1 MTAADNTLNDWLRD
15 AHAME
20 QQALT
25 MLKAQQSRLEN
36 YPEVRKRITEH
47 IAETERQAE
56 LIRGCLKARGEGI
69 SALKDT
75 GGRLMALAQALGGI
89 FLHDEVVKGSL
100 VSYAFEH
107 FEVASYRM
115 LIAASKLVGDQNTQS
130 VCEGILAEEEAMAR
144 WLAEHADS
152 VVETYFTR
160 AAEGS
165 GAAKR

>member
-1 MTAADNTLNDWLRD
+1 LTAAKYQVLEQLVRHWVSSSTLAKEEPMTAADNTLYDWLHD

-56 LIRGCLKARGEGI
+56 LIRGSLKTRGFVSDEAI
-69 SALKDT
+69 KSA
-75 GGRLMALAQALGGI
+75 
-89 FLHDEVVKGSL
+89 L

-115 LIAASKLVGDQNTQS
+115 L
-130 VCEGILAEEEAMAR
+130 E
-144 WLAEHADS
+144 
-152 VVETYFTR
+152 VVRRIWTVR
-160 AAEGS
+160 
-165 GAAKR
+165 